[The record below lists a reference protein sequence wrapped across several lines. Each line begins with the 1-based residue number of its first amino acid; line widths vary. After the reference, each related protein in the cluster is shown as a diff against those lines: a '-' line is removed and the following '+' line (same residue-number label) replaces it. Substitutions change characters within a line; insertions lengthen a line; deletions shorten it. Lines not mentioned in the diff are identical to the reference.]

1 MDFLNQIIKI
11 TTIDNRTLLGR
22 LEYIDYLGY
31 LYLTQSVEVFSKGE
45 DFFSPLQIYQNS
57 EFCRINFESKENSYQ
72 VIGSMVVKVESI
84 MSMSMIEGK
93 ES

>member
-11 TTIDNRTLLGR
+11 TTFDNRTLLGK

-31 LYLTQSVEVFSKGE
+31 LYFTQSVEVFSKE
-45 DFFSPLQIYQNS
+45 DDYFSPLQIYQNS

-72 VIGSMVVKVESI
+72 IIGSMVVKVESI
-84 MSMSMIEGK
+84 MRMVICKDEK
-93 ES
+93 